1 MSPKKF
7 QCYGMRGLVIHVSCM
22 HANHFNK
29 PNTLPISN
37 KVINP
42 RTVHKNTAAFYHQNK
57 INFIMKKENAVQ
69 LNPIGHNSTTLSHII
84 LQTSLRSH
92 SQSLPL
98 HILVLPLSNFESHCD
113 FRIKKKS
120 AFIQHF
126 SSFFASN

>member
-1 MSPKKF
+1 MECRDWLYMYHICMQTTLINPTHF
-7 QCYGMRGLVIHVSCM
+7 Q
-22 HANHFNK
+22 
-29 PNTLPISN
+29 ISK

-42 RTVHKNTAAFYHQNK
+42 RTVHKNTAAFYHQKK
-57 INFIMKKENAVQ
+57 INFRMKKENAVQ

-98 HILVLPLSNFESHCD
+98 RILVLPLSNFESHCD